1 MLDYQNS
8 RSYYFYY
15 LKMPTDTTMSCLKL
29 IHKKHCPIYVEEIE
43 EAAITESVNV
53 DPELDL
59 DDE

>member
-1 MLDYQNS
+1 
-8 RSYYFYY
+8 
-15 LKMPTDTTMSCLKL
+15 MPTDTTMSCLKL